1 MRLEYTS
8 LESPVTT
15 RAWAFTSQL
24 SLEAM
29 KPCLEAAS
37 GGAWRDGDSAW
48 HGDYLGGRLSE
59 YSVARIYEVDAGYV
73 VHLRFHCPHADAL
86 ERLSADQMRLL
97 EVVLPAA
104 QAKNVRMTEPV
115 D

>member
-1 MRLEYTS
+1 M
-8 LESPVTT
+8 TT

-37 GGAWRDGDSAW
+37 GIAWRDGDSAW

-59 YSVARIYEVDAGYV
+59 YGVARIYEVDAGYV

-86 ERLSADQMRLL
+86 ERLIADQTRLL
-97 EVVLPAA
+97 EVMLPAVCA
-104 QAKNVRMTEPV
+104 ESVRVTEPL